1 MKLYNLSLLLNAIG
15 QFISAILLAI
25 VGCVFVVVM
34 VGLFLLMLVFM
45 FIAWAFGM
53 PIKVTTPG
61 MFPGTK
67 YTRHYRWFTV
77 IRK

>member
-1 MKLYNLSLLLNAIG
+1 MKLYNLGLLLSTVGKLIG
-15 QFISAILLAI
+15 MALMLVVAS
-25 VGCVFVVVM
+25 VFVVVLF
-34 VGLFLLMLVFM
+34 GLFLLMLVGM
-45 FIAWAFGM
+45 FFAWLVGV

-77 IRK
+77 VKN